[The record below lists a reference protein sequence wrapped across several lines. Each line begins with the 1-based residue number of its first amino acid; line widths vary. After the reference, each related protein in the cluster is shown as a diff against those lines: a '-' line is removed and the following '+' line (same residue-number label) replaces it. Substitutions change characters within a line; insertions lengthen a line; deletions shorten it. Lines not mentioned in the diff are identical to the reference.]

1 MRRGEIQDPSQTG
14 CGKLALWTFLAVV
27 TTIGSV
33 FTAVA
38 QVL

>member
-14 CGKLALWTFLAVV
+14 CGKFALGAFLAVLV
-27 TTIGSV
+27 TVGSV

-38 QVL
+38 QVI